1 MIIKTSTSLRKIRK
15 KVGEFN
21 LVLETLISKVVDV
34 NSVRNLGM
42 NLQVVLI
49 VMQHSS
55 TNMKIL
61 LITGENDYDAVEFEN
76 RYSGQHV
83 DKLIKKL
90 KNGETLSGEVDG
102 EEWDI
107 AYRIIDVPDIVISKE
122 FRDFIKDDVLDYDAG
137 KHCNFYLE
145 TDIVK

>member
-1 MIIKTSTSLRKIRK
+1 
-15 KVGEFN
+15 
-21 LVLETLISKVVDV
+21 
-34 NSVRNLGM
+34 
-42 NLQVVLI
+42 
-49 VMQHSS
+49 
-55 TNMKIL
+55 MKIL